1 MKKPDHAHHHHY
13 DEGCLPLPRFE
24 RVKYF
29 YGQLLGVREFQSEQ
43 SYFFE
48 KHRLH
53 NRYLHGYG
61 VICGLEVEPC
71 RSHDP
76 CDEPPPKHEPPKG
89 DPNQGDPKQGDP
101 KQGDPKQGDP
111 KQGDPVQYE
120 QEGKAPSK
128 ALVRQFQPGPL
139 DMPKKLCIQ
148 VDCGL
153 ALDCQG
159 NEIVVPWP
167 KQLDLLEVLGCD
179 AKKFFEEGR
188 QAYISLC
195 YVARPVEP
203 VRPVT
208 ADNCGGLLPDC
219 VPSRLRD
226 DYCIKVSWE
235 EPPHDRACSPC
246 KNPCCEPCLALA
258 SVKWTPE
265 LGPVIDNSIRRSI
278 SPYVTTKVVGVS
290 WVHDGTYQAG
300 DVDRMLRQGLEIE
313 FSDDVYTTTLRR
325 GVIDVWVLQGGD
337 DRSGDIYHVPIDIEP
352 SNKTGE
358 FSRSVLVRLRSKKA
372 ADNIDPGD
380 RVLIQ
385 LRSAHVLDRCCRPVD
400 GDHIGGFVPQLG
412 KYTMNG
418 PMLMNTPIHPPCRR
432 PDPVFGR
439 WTSGNGTPGGNFESW
454 FYVGADQGDED
465 AGDVRNY
472 KQARGD

>member
-71 RSHDP
+71 SSHDP
-76 CDEPPPKHEPPKG
+76 CGEPPKPEPTEPPPKG
-89 DPNQGDPKQGDP
+89 DPRQGEPAQH
-101 KQGDPKQGDP
+101 
-111 KQGDPVQYE
+111 E
-120 QEGKAPSK
+120 QGKAPTN
-128 ALVRQFQPGPL
+128 ALVRQHVLGPL
-139 DMPKKLCIQ
+139 EMPKSLCIQ
-148 VDCGL
+148 VDCGI

-167 KQLDLLEVLGCD
+167 KQLDVLEVLGCD
-179 AKKFFEEGR
+179 ARKYFLEGR
-188 QAYISLC
+188 KAYVSVC

-203 VRPVT
+203 VRPVS
-208 ADNCGGLLPDC
+208 ADSCGGLLPDC

-226 DYCIKVSWE
+226 DYCIKVTWE
-235 EPPHDRACSPC
+235 EPPHDRSCSPC

-258 SVKWTPE
+258 AIGWTPE
-265 LGPVIDNSIRRSI
+265 LGLWIDNSIRRSI

-290 WVHDGTYQAG
+290 WVHDGTYRAG
-300 DVDRMLRQGLEIE
+300 DVDQMLRHGLEIE
-313 FSDDVYTTTLRR
+313 FSDDVYTATLRR
-325 GVIDVWVLQGGD
+325 GVIDVWVLQAGGG
-337 DRSGDIYHVPIDIEP
+337 RRGDIYYVPVDIEP
-352 SNKTGE
+352 SNKAGE
-358 FSRSVLVRLRSKKA
+358 LSRSVKVRASSNKGDR
-372 ADNIDPGD
+372 IDPGD

-412 KYTMNG
+412 KYTLNG
-418 PMLMNTPIHPPCRR
+418 PMLLNTPIHPPCRR

-439 WTSGNGTPGGNFESW
+439 WTSGNGTPSGNFESW
-454 FYVGADQGDED
+454 FYVGGDRDEED
-465 AGDVRNY
+465 EEDDRKY
-472 KQARGD
+472 KHGRGD